1 VSAAQ
6 PNPVYRASWR
16 LARFLLRLFFHYRV
30 EGAEKVPAE
39 GPVILAANHLSIL
52 DPIVVGAG
60 IRRPVSFMAR
70 ADVFRLPFLSW
81 LLPRLYAIPVE
92 RGSGDLSA
100 VKGAIRALERGMAF
114 GIFPEGT
121 RSRTGKLQP
130 FKTGVAAIALRTGSP
145 VVPVAVVG
153 TEEAWPVGKKLFRP
167 CRPVRVIYGDPIPVP
182 RKSKVSHRELEALTR
197 EIEARVR
204 DLLPPRYW
212 GS

>member
-1 VSAAQ
+1 MSAAQ
-6 PNPVYRASWR
+6 PNPVYRASWH
-16 LARFLLRLFFHYRV
+16 LARFLLRLLFHYRV
-30 EGAEKVPAE
+30 EGAEKVPA
-39 GPVILAANHLSIL
+39 
-52 DPIVVGAG
+52 D
-60 IRRPVSFMAR
+60 
-70 ADVFRLPFLSW
+70 
-81 LLPRLYAIPVE
+81 
-92 RGSGDLSA
+92 GDLSA

>member
-1 VSAAQ
+1 MENFNYHRPATVNAA
-6 PNPVYRASWR
+6 VT
-16 LARFLLRLFFHYRV
+16 LLKKSKGGSYM
-30 EGAEKVPAE
+30 
-39 GPVILAANHLSIL
+39 
-52 DPIVVGAG
+52 AG
-60 IRRPVSFMAR
+60 GHT
-70 ADVFRLPFLSW
+70 
-81 LLPRLYAIPVE
+81 LLPTMKQGLASPSDII
-92 RGSGDLSA
+92 DLSA
-100 VKGAIRALERGMAF
+100 IKGAIRALERGMAF

-167 CRPVRVIYGDPIPVP
+167 CRAVRVIYGDPIPVP

>member
-1 VSAAQ
+1 MSAAQ

-16 LARFLLRLFFHYRV
+16 LARFLLRLLFHYRV

-92 RGSGDLSA
+92 REA
-100 VKGAIRALERGMAF
+100 
-114 GIFPEGT
+114 GT
-121 RSRTGKLQP
+121 
-130 FKTGVAAIALRTGSP
+130 
-145 VVPVAVVG
+145 
-153 TEEAWPVGKKLFRP
+153 
-167 CRPVRVIYGDPIPVP
+167 
-182 RKSKVSHRELEALTR
+182 
-197 EIEARVR
+197 
-204 DLLPPRYW
+204 
-212 GS
+212 

>member
-1 VSAAQ
+1 MDAHR
-6 PNPVYRASWR
+6 PNPVYRAAWY
-16 LARFLLRLFFHYRV
+16 LARFLLHTLFGYRA
-30 EGAEKVPAE
+30 EGAENLPPQ

-52 DPIVVGAG
+52 DPIAIGAG
-60 IRRPVSFMAR
+60 VRRPVSFLAR

-92 RGSGDLSA
+92 RGQSDLSA
-100 VKGAIRALERGMAF
+100 VKSAIRALERGMAF

-145 VVPVAVVG
+145 VVPVAVIG
-153 TEEAWPVGKKLFRP
+153 SDKAWPVGKKLFRLR
-167 CRPVRVIYGDPIPVP
+167 RPIRVVYGQPIPVP
-182 RKSKVSHRELEALTR
+182 KAGRISHQELENLTR

-204 DLLPPRYW
+204 ELLPPEYR
-212 GS
+212 